1 MLESCDFILS
11 DLMED
16 EKDKDKI
23 MKMSIVLGNLRI
35 LRDRF
40 STMLRDIDD
49 LIQDPIVDY
58 DYIFSKD
65 DFDDELE

>member
-16 EKDKDKI
+16 EKDKDKV

-35 LRDRF
+35 LRDRL

-65 DFDDELE
+65 DFDDEFE

>member
-1 MLESCDFILS
+1 MLESSCFILS
-11 DLMED
+11 ELIEY
-16 EKDKDKI
+16 EKDKDKV

-35 LRDRF
+35 LRDRL